1 MKPHVDPNVPLPGAF
16 VHTIQ
21 SGNVPSRQ
29 EFVQY
34 LTDLDPLKAVLLLVV
49 GLVYMLYGWKA
60 FKILVI
66 ANAAMIGIALGATI
80 GRHMHGAETP
90 ASNLPTFTAVAGGLL
105 LAVAAWPLMK
115 YAVSL
120 MGALVGS
127 LVGYGLWRYL
137 AEVSGQITLGQYA
150 WAGALLG
157 LVTLGMLAFAIFQI
171 TVMIFTSIQ
180 GTMMAI
186 SGILALLL
194 RYPSI
199 GQNLRN
205 SLLTEMHL
213 LPLLIAVPSAIGFI
227 FQHSVFSGKAKKRKP
242 AE

>member
-1 MKPHVDPNVPLPGAF
+1 MKPTDPNVPQGAAF

-21 SGNVPSRQ
+21 DGKIPSQQ

-34 LTDLDPLKAVLLLVV
+34 LSDLDPLKAVLLLAV
-49 GLVYMLYGWKA
+49 GLVYLLYGWKV
-60 FKILVI
+60 FKMLVI
-66 ANAAMIGIALGATI
+66 LNAAMIGIALGAMI
-80 GRHMHGAETP
+80 GRGSPTTP
-90 ASNLPTFTAVAGGLL
+90 NLPTFTGIAGGLL
-105 LAVAAWPLMK
+105 LGVAAWPLMK

-127 LVGYGLWRYL
+127 LVGYGLWRYI
-137 AEVSGQITLGQYA
+137 ADAAGQVTLSQYA

-157 LVTLGMLAFAIFQI
+157 LVTLGMLAFVIFQI

-180 GTMMAI
+180 GTAMAV
-186 SGILALLL
+186 SGVLALLL
-194 RYPSI
+194 HYPSI
-199 GQNLRN
+199 RLDLQN
-205 SLLTEMHL
+205 SLTTEMHL

-227 FQHSVFSGKAKKRKP
+227 FQDAAFTKKTKKKKPP